1 MEVSGRMQG
10 MAIRE
15 ARDEDAAAACAVMR
29 RSIAELC
36 GSDHHN
42 NPAFWPDGLPT
53 KLRKISRRGLR
64 TPVIESS
71 SRSKMM
77 PCLRSV
83 PSGTMARSR

>member
-10 MAIRE
+10 MVIRE

-42 NPAFWPDGLPT
+42 NPAILARWLAN
-53 KLRKISRRGLR
+53 KN
-64 TPVIESS
+64 
-71 SRSKMM
+71 
-77 PCLRSV
+77 
-83 PSGTMARSR
+83 SGKFQDVD